1 MIGRTLF
8 LILALCG
15 TTLAGAQRVIKGTV
29 YDEEDNPLIGAKV
42 YVQDEKSLK
51 AVTDINGRYSLS
63 VPHNNAV
70 TLLVSFI
77 GYREESERIKAG
89 GDVNK
94 IFYLVEDDNSL
105 NEVVVTGTRTPRI
118 LKDAPILT
126 RVISSEDIEKSD
138 ATNIADLL
146 QSELPG
152 IEFSYSMDQ
161 QTSLN
166 MSGFGGNAILFL
178 IDGERVAGE
187 TLNNIDYSRLTLDNV
202 ERVEIVKGAASSLY
216 GSNAVGGVINL
227 ISKKAKKSWSANL
240 NGRIGAHDDQR
251 YGVGLGAKSKY
262 FNNSFNAQ
270 FHKLGAL
277 DLERDGDY
285 NKIYGSESYNFKDRL
300 IYSPMNNLKFTAKAG
315 YFFKERDSSPTKHD
329 RYRDFN
335 AGIKGDYD
343 INDKN
348 SLELSYT
355 FDQYDKSD
363 YNMQARLD
371 VRDYSNVQHNVRAL
385 YNYNFSD
392 NNYLTVGS
400 DYMRDYLMSYQFENG
415 GSHKQYT
422 ADAFA
427 QIDYSFGNFNVIGA
441 LRYDYFSESSLS
453 HVSPKLGIMYKFD
466 HGSLRASYASGFRA
480 PTLKEMYM
488 SFDMANIFMIYGNED
503 LDPEYSDN
511 FLITGEYNLGRYNF
525 TLSGFYNLVDDRIT
539 IAWDKGRDGMV
550 YCNMKTVKIAGVDAN
565 ASVKYP
571 CGIGA
576 RLSYVYTHEH
586 IKKGEPVISTTRP
599 HTATARIDY
608 DKRWKNYGFNVSL
621 SGRFLSELTCDE
633 YDSGNP
639 DAVYNSTTYPAYTI
653 WNLRFTQSILKG
665 LNISVNVDNLF
676 NYRPDYYYNNSP
688 STTGTTCSVG
698 VCVNIDEFF

>member
-8 LILALCG
+8 LIIALCFASV
-15 TTLAGAQRVIKGTV
+15 AGAQRVIRGTV
-29 YDEEDNPLIGAKV
+29 CDESDNPLIGAKV
-42 YVQDEKSLK
+42 AVEDDKSLQT
-51 AVTDINGRYSLS
+51 VSDVNGRFSLS

-70 TLLVSFI
+70 TLVLSFI
-77 GYREESERIKAG
+77 GYKEKFVNIKEG
-89 GDVNK
+89 NNIDDV
-94 IFYLVEDDNSL
+94 FYLIEDGNSL
-105 NEVVVTGTRTPRI
+105 NEVVVTGTRTPRV

-126 RVISSEDIEKSD
+126 RVISSDDIQKSD

-227 ISKKAKKSWSANL
+227 ISKKAKKPWSANL
-240 NGRIGAHDDQR
+240 NGRIGAHNDQR
-251 YGVGLGAKSKY
+251 YGLGLGTKTKY
-262 FNNSFNAQ
+262 FNNSFNFQ
-270 FHKLGAL
+270 YHKLGAL

-285 NKIYGSESYNFKDRL
+285 SQIYGSDSYNFKDRL
-300 IYSPMNNLKFTAKAG
+300 IFTPFEDMKIIAKAG
-315 YFFKERDSSPTKHD
+315 YFFKERNSSSTKHD

-335 AGIKGDYD
+335 AGVKGNYD
-343 INDKN
+343 INEKN
-348 SLELSYT
+348 SVELSYT

-363 YNMQARLD
+363 YNMQSKLD

-392 NNYLTVGS
+392 NNYLTAGA

-427 QIDYSFGNFNVIGA
+427 QIDYSFGKFNVIGA
-441 LRYDYFSESSLS
+441 LRYDYFSESSLH
-453 HVSPKLGIMYKFD
+453 HVSPKLGLMYKFD

-488 SFDMANIFMIYGNED
+488 SFDMANIFMIYGNPE

-525 TLSGFYNLVDDRIT
+525 TLSGFYNIVDDRIT
-539 IAWDKGRDGMV
+539 IAWDKGRNGMV
-550 YCNMKTVKIAGVDAN
+550 YCNMKTVKITGVDAN

-586 IKKGEPVISTTRP
+586 IKKGEPIISTTRP

-608 DKRWKNYGFNVSL
+608 DKRWKNYGFNVAL
-621 SGRFLSELTCDE
+621 SGRFLSKLTCDE
-633 YDSGNP
+633 YDSANP
-639 DAVYNSTTYPAYTI
+639 DAALQSTTYPAYTI
-653 WNLRFTQSILKG
+653 WNLHMTQSIYKG
-665 LNISVNVDNLF
+665 LNISFNVDNLF
-676 NYRPDYYYNNSP
+676 NYRPDYYYSNSP

-698 VCVNIDEFF
+698 LCLNIDEFF

>member
-8 LILALCG
+8 LIFAFCCA
-15 TTLAGAQRVIKGTV
+15 TFVNAQRVISGTV
-29 YDEEDNPLIGAKV
+29 YDEESNPLIGAKV
-42 YVQDEKSLK
+42 TVKEFSSLK
-51 AVTDINGRYSLS
+51 TVSDVKGNFSLS
-63 VPHNNAV
+63 VPNNDPI

-77 GYREESERIKAG
+77 GYKEETIRIKS
-89 GDVNK
+89 GDNVNRK
-94 IFYLVEDDNSL
+94 IYLVEDDSNLS
-105 NEVVVTGTRTPRI
+105 EIVVTGTRTPRI

-166 MSGFGGNAILFL
+166 MAGFGGNAILFL
-178 IDGERVAGE
+178 VDGERVAGE

-227 ISKKAKKSWSANL
+227 ISKKANKPWSANV
-240 NGRIGAHDDQR
+240 NGRVGAHDDQR
-251 YGVGLGAKSKY
+251 YGVGLGTKSKY
-262 FNNSFNAQ
+262 FNNNLNVQ
-270 FHKLGAL
+270 YHKLGAL
-277 DLERDGDY
+277 DLKRDGDY
-285 NKIYGSESYNFKDRL
+285 SKIYGSDSYNFKDRL
-300 IYSPMNNLKFTAKAG
+300 IYTPMENLSFTAKAG

-335 AGIKGDYD
+335 AGVKGDYD

-363 YNMQARLD
+363 YNMQAKLD
-371 VRDYSNVQHNVRAL
+371 VRDYSNVQHSVRGL
-385 YNYNFSD
+385 YNYKFSA
-392 NNYLTVGS
+392 NNYFTFGA
-400 DYMRDYLMSYQFENG
+400 DYMRDYLMSYQFEND
-415 GSHKQYT
+415 GSYKQYT
-422 ADAFA
+422 AYAFA
-427 QIDYSFGNFNVIGA
+427 QLDYSFGDFNVIGA
-441 LRYDYFSESSLS
+441 LRYDFFSESNIH
-453 HVSPKLGIMYKFD
+453 HVSPKLGLMYKFN
-466 HGSLRASYASGFRA
+466 HGSIRASYASGFRA

-488 SFDMANIFMIYGNED
+488 SFDMANIFMIYGNPD

-511 FLITGEYNLGRYNF
+511 FQLTGEYNIGRYNF

-539 IAWDKGRDGMV
+539 TAWDNGRDGMV
-550 YCNMKTVKIAGVDAN
+550 YCNMSTVKIAGIDAN

-586 IKKGEPVISTTRP
+586 IKRGEPEISTTRP

-608 DKRWKNYGFNVSL
+608 DKRWNNYGFNVAL
-621 SGRFLSELTCDE
+621 SGRFLSKVTCDQ
-633 YDSGNP
+633 YDSENP
-639 DAVYNSTTYPAYTI
+639 DAAPQSSTYPAYTI
-653 WNLRFTQSILKG
+653 WNLRLTQNILKG

-676 NYRPDYYYNNSP
+676 NYRPDYYYSNSP

>member
-8 LILALCG
+8 LIIALCFASV
-15 TTLAGAQRVIKGTV
+15 AGAQRVIRGTV
-29 YDEEDNPLIGAKV
+29 CDESDNPLIGAKV
-42 YVQDEKSLK
+42 AVEDDKSLQT
-51 AVTDINGRYSLS
+51 VSDVNGRFSLS

-70 TLLVSFI
+70 TLVLSFI
-77 GYREESERIKAG
+77 GYKEKFINIKEG
-89 GDVNK
+89 NNIDDV
-94 IFYLVEDDNSL
+94 FYLIEDGNSL
-105 NEVVVTGTRTPRI
+105 NEVVVTGTRTPRV

-126 RVISSEDIEKSD
+126 RVISSDDIQKSD

-227 ISKKAKKSWSANL
+227 ISKKAKKPWSANL
-240 NGRIGAHDDQR
+240 NGRIGAHNDQR
-251 YGVGLGAKSKY
+251 YGLGLGTKTKY
-262 FNNSFNAQ
+262 FNNSFNFQ
-270 FHKLGAL
+270 YHKLGAL

-285 NKIYGSESYNFKDRL
+285 SQIYGSDSYNFKDRL
-300 IYSPMNNLKFTAKAG
+300 IFTPFEDMKIIAKAG
-315 YFFKERDSSPTKHD
+315 YFFKERNSSSTKHD

-335 AGIKGDYD
+335 AGVKGNYD
-343 INDKN
+343 INEKN
-348 SLELSYT
+348 SVELSYT

-363 YNMQARLD
+363 YNMQSKLD

-392 NNYLTVGS
+392 NNYLTAGA

-427 QIDYSFGNFNVIGA
+427 QIDYSFGKFNVIGA
-441 LRYDYFSESSLS
+441 LRYDYFSESSLH
-453 HVSPKLGIMYKFD
+453 HVSPKLGLMYKFD

-488 SFDMANIFMIYGNED
+488 SFDMANIFMIYGNPE

-525 TLSGFYNLVDDRIT
+525 TLSGFYNIVDDRIT
-539 IAWDKGRDGMV
+539 IAWDKGRNGMV
-550 YCNMKTVKIAGVDAN
+550 YCNMKTVKITGVDAN

-586 IKKGEPVISTTRP
+586 IKKGEPIISTTRP

-608 DKRWKNYGFNVSL
+608 DKRWKNYGFNVAL
-621 SGRFLSELTCDE
+621 SGRFLSKLTCDE
-633 YDSGNP
+633 YDSANP
-639 DAVYNSTTYPAYTI
+639 DAALQSTTYPAYTI
-653 WNLRFTQSILKG
+653 WNLHMTQSIYKG
-665 LNISVNVDNLF
+665 LNISFNVDNLF
-676 NYRPDYYYNNSP
+676 NYRPDYYYSNSP

-698 VCVNIDEFF
+698 LCLNIDEFF

>member
-8 LILALCG
+8 LIIALCCA
-15 TTLAGAQRVIKGTV
+15 TFAGAQRIIQGTV
-29 YDEEDNPLIGAKV
+29 YDEESNPLIGAKITV
-42 YVQDEKSLK
+42 REFASLK
-51 AVTDINGRYSLS
+51 TVSDVKGSFSIS
-63 VPHNNAV
+63 VPNNDAV

-77 GYREESERIKAG
+77 GYKEETVRIKAG
-89 GDVNK
+89 HDTK
-94 IFYLVEDDNSL
+94 RTIILVEDDASL
-105 NEVVVTGTRTPRI
+105 NEVVVTGTRTPRV

-126 RVISSEDIEKSD
+126 RVISSDDIEKSD

-166 MSGFGGNAILFL
+166 MAGFGGNAILFL
-178 IDGERVAGE
+178 VDGERVAGE

-227 ISKKAKKSWSANL
+227 ISKKAEKSWSANV
-240 NGRIGAHDDQR
+240 NGRVGAHDDQR
-251 YGVGLGAKSKY
+251 YGFAFGTRSKY
-262 FNNSFNAQ
+262 FNNTLNAQ
-270 FHKLGAL
+270 YHKLGAL
-277 DLERDGDY
+277 DLKRDGDY
-285 NKIYGSESYNFKDRL
+285 NKIYGSNSYNFKDRL
-300 IYSPMNNLKFTAKAG
+300 IYSPFKNLQFIAKAG

-335 AGIKGDYD
+335 AGIKGNYD
-343 INDKN
+343 LNDKN

-363 YNMQARLD
+363 YNMQAKLD
-371 VRDYSNVQHNVRAL
+371 VRDYSNVQHNVRGL

-392 NNYLTVGS
+392 NNYFTFGA

-427 QIDYSFGNFNVIGA
+427 QIDYTFGKFNVIGA
-441 LRYDYFSESSLS
+441 LRYDYFSESSIH
-453 HVSPKLGIMYKFD
+453 HVSPKLGLMYKFD
-466 HGSLRASYASGFRA
+466 HGSIRASYASGFRA

-488 SFDMANIFMIYGNED
+488 SFDMANIFMIYGNEN

-511 FLITGEYNLGRYNF
+511 FQLTGEYNLGRYNF

-550 YCNMKTVKIAGVDAN
+550 YCNMSTVKIAGIEAN

-586 IKKGEPVISTTRP
+586 IKRGEPEISTTRP

-608 DKRWKNYGFNVSL
+608 DKRWKNYGFNVAL
-621 SGRFLSELTCDE
+621 SGRFLSKLTCDQ
-633 YDSGNP
+633 YDSENP
-639 DAVYNSTTYPAYTI
+639 DAAPESSTYPAYTI
-653 WNLRFTQSILKG
+653 WNLRLTQNILKG

-676 NYRPDYYYNNSP
+676 NYRPDYYYSNSP

-698 VCVNIDEFF
+698 VCINIDEFF